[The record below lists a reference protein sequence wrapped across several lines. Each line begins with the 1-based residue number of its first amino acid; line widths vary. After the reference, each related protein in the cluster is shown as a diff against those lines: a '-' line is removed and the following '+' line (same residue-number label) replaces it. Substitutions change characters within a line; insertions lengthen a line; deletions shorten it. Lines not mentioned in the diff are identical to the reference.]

1 MFNAISNNIP
11 NRLSGAMVSV
21 LASRVV
27 DLGFEP
33 NKSKTIKLVFVASPQ
48 STQGERAKTGWLGI
62 RGRVLKSILRFVLRY
77 VLG

>member
-1 MFNAISNNIP
+1 MFNAISNNIL
-11 NRLSGAMVSV
+11 NRLGGAMVSV

-48 STQGERAKTGWLGI
+48 STQQ
-62 RGRVLKSILRFVLRY
+62 
-77 VLG
+77 